1 MVSTSLPIKKRK
13 EKQWCPLPSAP
24 RANKLQRQTID
35 GNGSALLQARL
46 QHGAKKLFRNVNA
59 NVCALEHRGYF
70 SRTPG
75 KEKQGDM
82 GFLGSGTLNLHD
94 VCFYLIGPE
103 ILIDLAFTG

>member
-1 MVSTSLPIKKRK
+1 M
-13 EKQWCPLPSAP
+13 QC
-24 RANKLQRQTID
+24 QTID
-35 GNGSALLQARL
+35 GNGSALPQARPG
-46 QHGAKKLFRNVNA
+46 HGAKKLFQNVNTTF
-59 NVCALEHRGYF
+59 VRSSGRGYF

-75 KEKQGDM
+75 KDKQDNM